1 MSKDGY
7 YGDFGSFAEEYQEYE
22 RYMRNTGQEEPNV
35 VPCFKCGDQMYE
47 ESEVPEE
54 NVCIKHLTPSLNN

>member
-1 MSKDGY
+1 MAS
-7 YGDFGSFAEEYQEYE
+7 QV
-22 RYMRNTGQEEPNV
+22 QEPNV

-54 NVCIKHLTPSLNN
+54 NVCIKHLTLSQ